1 MGIQRLFAELRR
13 RNVLRA
19 VVFYAGAVWALAQGI
34 AQLAPALGG
43 SDAIVRWFLLAAALG
58 FPVWVV
64 LAWVYELTPLG
75 LKRESEIAADASIP
89 RTSTRKQDL
98 AIIVVLAI
106 AVVLLASRQILQP
119 RAPDAPPA
127 PVAALDHSVA
137 VLPFRNLSGNADN
150 AYFAA
155 GMQDLILTKLAGIRG
170 LRVISRTSVEG
181 YQSNP
186 SSVRAIAAELGVA
199 AVLEGSV
206 QRSGDRVLINV
217 QLVSGRDDS
226 HLWAESYQRTLDDVF
241 GVEGEVAGK
250 IADALQ
256 TRLSPGETAALAQA
270 PTRNKAA
277 LDLYLRA
284 ESFAYRG
291 HRDYDTGQLAKAAD
305 LYRQAIANDTGFALA
320 IARLSYVESEL
331 AWFGG
336 GGSDVNQLNMRAR
349 LDAERAAQLAPE
361 LPAAQLAQGYSAYW
375 GRGDLATARQAFDR
389 ALALQPGNVDALMA
403 SAFVLRR
410 GGDPEA
416 AAALLEK
423 VRLRDPRNSV
433 ALFELGNTY
442 LIAGNFT
449 QAVKWLEQALRIDP
463 DNLNARFFLSNAILF
478 STGDPKAAMDPLR
491 GNDPYMQ
498 LQRGT
503 LLVYQRRYR
512 EAQAEVEGV
521 PDTPENFQPGLNPP
535 KSLQLADLHRLQGD
549 LAGAA
554 PLYAQALEELHAQL
568 TGQRG
573 VNLAFVWSNLAGAEV
588 GLGHREAALAAI
600 AKSQAII
607 STSQDQLAATA
618 PLLLNAVGYAQ
629 LGRADLAVP
638 LLTRLFAVPGVN
650 LNYAPIMLK
659 LDPAWDPIRTDASF
673 QQLLLHATAGKPQAP
688 GAGVNGD

>member
-1 MGIQRLFAELRR
+1 MKLRHLFAELQR

-43 SDAIVRWFLLAAALG
+43 SDAAVRWFLLAAMLG
-58 FPVWVV
+58 FPIWVA

-106 AVVLLASRQILQP
+106 AVVLLASRQILQF
-119 RAPDAPPA
+119 RTPDAAPG

-137 VLPFRNLSGNADN
+137 VLPFRNLSGNVEN
-150 AYFAA
+150 AYFVA
-155 GMQDLILTKLAGIRG
+155 GIQDLILTKLAGIHG

-186 SSVRAIAAELGVA
+186 ASVRTIASELGVS

-217 QLVSGRDDS
+217 KLVSGEDDS
-226 HLWAESYQRTLDDVF
+226 HLWGESYQRTLDDIF

-256 TRLSPGETAALAQA
+256 TRLSPGETVALAQA

-277 LDLYLRA
+277 LDLFLRA
-284 ESFAYRG
+284 ESFAFQG
-291 HRDYDTGQLAKAAD
+291 HRDYDTGKLANAAN
-305 LYRQAIANDTGFALA
+305 LYRQAIANDSGFALA

-336 GGSDVNQLNMRAR
+336 GGSDVDQLNMRAR
-349 LDAERAAQLAPE
+349 LDAERAIQLAPE
-361 LPAAQLAQGYSAYW
+361 LPATHLAMGYSAYW
-375 GRGDLATARQAFDR
+375 GRGDLVAARQAFDR

-410 GGDPEA
+410 GGDAEA
-416 AAALLEK
+416 AVTLLER
-423 VRLRDPRNSV
+423 VRIRDPRNSV

-449 QAVKWLEQALRIDP
+449 QAVKYFEQALRIDP

-478 STGDPKAAMDPLR
+478 STGDAKAAIEPLR

-512 EAQAEVEGV
+512 EAMEEVQGV

-535 KSLQLADLHRLQGD
+535 KSLQLADMHRLQGD
-549 LAGAA
+549 AAGAA
-554 PLYAQALEELHAQL
+554 PLYAQALEELRAQL
-568 TGQRG
+568 PGQRG
-573 VNLAFVWSNLAGAEV
+573 INLAFVWSNIAGAEV
-588 GLGHREAALAAI
+588 GLGHQDAALAAI
-600 AKSQAII
+600 AKSLASID
-607 STSQDQLAATA
+607 TSPDPLAATA
-618 PLLLNAVGYAQ
+618 PLLLNATGYAQ

-638 LLTRLFAVPGVN
+638 VLSRLFAVPGVN
-650 LNYAPIMLK
+650 LNYAPIMLAV
-659 LDPAWDPIRTDASF
+659 DPAWDPIRSDAGF
-673 QQLLLHATAGKPQAP
+673 QQFLSHASTSKPHAAN
-688 GAGVNGD
+688 AGVDGN